1 MQSEEVVR
9 SDEEDEDALVALVAL
24 DCDWMKEEEFNVFDD
39 EDNKESMVSKILTEA
54 TTKKV
59 IIYILMILMALP
71 LFDILKIEDI
81 NAQSPGL
88 ILISSPLYDSGINK
102 DLQKTVLENNIK
114 NYLLDYSEEGY
125 YNII

>member
-9 SDEEDEDALVALVAL
+9 SDEEDEDALVAL

-114 NYLLDYSEEGY
+114 NYLLD
-125 YNII
+125 